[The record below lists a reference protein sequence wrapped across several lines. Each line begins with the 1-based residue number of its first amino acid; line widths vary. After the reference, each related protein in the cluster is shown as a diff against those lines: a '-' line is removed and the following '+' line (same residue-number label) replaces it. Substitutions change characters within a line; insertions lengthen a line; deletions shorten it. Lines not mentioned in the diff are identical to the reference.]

1 MKVRF
6 LAVGLPGNRPI
17 LATALALKFDIQQA
31 TINQPARQVLNGTAG
46 PLIWLFDV
54 IDMAIQLASEVCRHH
69 PLKET
74 GARKTSSSEIEN
86 GCPRVGSAPVFT
98 SLKGKRY
105 EHCVIG

>member
-54 IDMAIQLASEVCRHH
+54 IDWQFNWLPKFV
-69 PLKET
+69 
-74 GARKTSSSEIEN
+74 
-86 GCPRVGSAPVFT
+86 
-98 SLKGKRY
+98 
-105 EHCVIG
+105 VIIH